1 MNTIPRQTRREQ
13 EGGGRVKLKE
23 EKRARHIADNEGAQ
37 RVTSIRGRGGEC
49 PTIIFLY
56 TAAPGQCFFN
66 QDLKTVLD
74 RQPLVGT
81 C

>member
-37 RVTSIRGRGGEC
+37 RVTFIRGRGGS
-49 PTIIFLY
+49 
-56 TAAPGQCFFN
+56 
-66 QDLKTVLD
+66 V
-74 RQPLVGT
+74 QP
-81 C
+81 